1 MSVFCIILGVHL
13 QSRRTR
19 LAQRFSDGVLG
30 CGDMNEI
37 DADQCQIR
45 SDDHVIEQA
54 SMNSVKII
62 EFVFL

>member
-1 MSVFCIILGVHL
+1 MYYFGGAFTIQTNSTC
-13 QSRRTR
+13 SE
-19 LAQRFSDGVLG
+19 RFSDGVLG